1 MMKRSIL
8 LAALAVAALA
18 GCGRQVEL
26 TRKPGADPLPV
37 AYGATEPAS
46 AESLMTPHPQIRP
59 VRNED
64 LLRRSEPRADDP
76 FERPPGADNGR

>member
-1 MMKRSIL
+1 MTAGKIV
-8 LAALAVAALA
+8 LAALGVVVLA

-37 AYGATEPAS
+37 AYGAEEPAT
-46 AESLMTPHPQIRP
+46 ADSLMTPSPQIRP

-64 LLRRSEPRADDP
+64 LLRRSEARPDDP
-76 FERPPGADNGR
+76 FELPPGADNGR